1 MITANDRFDVAVVG
15 GGPAGA
21 TAARHL
27 AQQGYEV
34 LLLDRPGRIKPCG
47 GAIPPRAV
55 QDFDIPAEMICATVG
70 AARMVSPSDQH
81 VDMPI
86 QDGYVGMVDREF
98 FDEWLR
104 ERAAAD
110 GADWRH
116 GTFKELSE
124 EDGEVLLTYA
134 EGRGGPGTTARQV
147 RARIVI
153 GTDGARSAVGRQA
166 VPGASE
172 IPHVA
177 AYHEIIEAP
186 KASDDRFHP
195 ERADVYYQG
204 AISPDFY
211 GWIFPHGGTVSI
223 GAGSAVKGFSL
234 RSAVAQLRQ
243 DAGLDQVRTL
253 RREGAPIPMHP
264 LKRWDNG
271 RNVVLAGDAA
281 GTVAPASGEGIYYA
295 MVSGQRAAEAA
306 EQALHSGN
314 GAALANAEKVFSQEH
329 GQVFRVLGVMQRF
342 WYRNDNRRERFVRIC
357 ADPDVQALTWDAYM
371 NKRLVR
377 ARPLAHLRIFFK
389 NIAHLTGLARSPA
402 PHQT

>member
-1 MITANDRFDVAVVG
+1 MNNPHKAERYDVAVVG

-27 AQQGYEV
+27 AQQGHAV

-47 GAIPPRAV
+47 GAIPPRCV
-55 QDFDIPAEMICATVG
+55 QDFEIPDEMICATVG
-70 AARMVSPSDQH
+70 SARMVSPSDRH

-86 QDGYVGMVDREF
+86 QDGYVAMVDRDV

-104 ERAAAD
+104 TRAAEA
-110 GADWRH
+110 GAQRVE
-116 GTFKELSE
+116 GTFKQLE
-124 EDGEVLLTYA
+124 EDADGVCLSFA
-134 EGRGGPGTTARQV
+134 EGRGGPQAETRQV
-147 RARIVI
+147 RARVVI
-153 GTDGARSAVGRQA
+153 GADGANSAVGRQA
-166 VPGASE
+166 IQGAND
-172 IPHVA
+172 IPQVA

-186 KASDDRFHP
+186 TPGDDRFDP
-195 ERADVYYQG
+195 RRADVYYRG
-204 AISPDFY
+204 SISPDFY
-211 GWIFPHGGTVSI
+211 GWIFPHGDTVSV

-234 RSAVAQLRQ
+234 RSAVERVRQ
-243 DAGLDQVRTL
+243 DAGLEQAKTL

-295 MVSGQRAAEAA
+295 MVGGQYAAEAVDKSLA
-306 EQALHSGN
+306 AGD
-314 GAALANAEKVFSQEH
+314 GAALAEAEKAFTRDH

-342 WYRNDNRRERFVRIC
+342 WYTNNNRRERFVRIC

-377 ARPLAHLRIFFK
+377 ARPLAHMRIFFK
-389 NIAHLTGLARSPA
+389 NIAHLTGLAPVR
-402 PHQT
+402 

>member
-1 MITANDRFDVAVVG
+1 MNHSQNAERFDVAVVG

-27 AQQGYEV
+27 AQQGHEV

-55 QDFDIPAEMICATVG
+55 QDFEIPDDMICATVG
-70 AARMVSPSDQH
+70 SARMVSPSDRH

-86 QDGYVGMVDREF
+86 QDGYVGMVDREV

-104 ERAAAD
+104 SRAAEAGAQRRDATFKHLEEGDGGVYIRYAQGRGGADAETRQVWARVVIGAD
-110 GADWRH
+110 GAN
-116 GTFKELSE
+116 
-124 EDGEVLLTYA
+124 
-134 EGRGGPGTTARQV
+134 
-147 RARIVI
+147 
-153 GTDGARSAVGRQA
+153 SAVGRQA
-166 VPGASE
+166 IEGATE
-172 IPHVA
+172 IPQVA

-186 KASDDRFHP
+186 AAGEDDRFDP
-195 ERADVYYQG
+195 RRADVYYRG
-204 AISPDFY
+204 SISPDFY
-211 GWIFPHGGTVSI
+211 GWIFPHGDTVSV

-234 RSAVAQLRQ
+234 RSAVEKLRQ
-243 DAGLDQVRTL
+243 DAGLDQAKTL

-295 MVSGQRAAEAA
+295 MVGGQYAAEAV
-306 EQALHSGN
+306 ERALATGD
-314 GAALANAEKVFSQEH
+314 GAALAQAEKAFTRDH

-342 WYRNDNRRERFVRIC
+342 WYTNNNRRERFVRIC

-377 ARPLAHLRIFFK
+377 ARPLAHMRIFFK
-389 NIAHLTGLARSPA
+389 NIAHLTGLAPVR
-402 PHQT
+402 